1 MKSFN
6 WVNASLIIL
15 LSTYYASCKKSDD
28 SAARI
33 KTLDSIASGSLNIDD
48 YQCDGSRSAAITD
61 KKIVFDKK
69 DTKKLSE
76 EKKKEI
82 RSAVKDY
89 FAALPPEV
97 EELFIK
103 MGGQVMITNRT
114 NEICSSSFYG
124 KNLDA
129 SKGEQTD
136 GCFHFM
142 SDPGKRKTPIFA
154 VVQSPDTKK
163 IRYYG
168 PQIFG
173 YMYAQF
179 YSRLTI
185 SGGKNGLKI
194 DGTEPMQLAT
204 LKEDVA
210 NAFLSDIL
218 TTKNYKL
225 DVLENLIGKNS
236 SDELKGDNIE
246 KPLDKLSF
254 LKDDSRRRQFLDYV
268 FANSFQ
274 SAHCNAKSLSVAQ
287 SKFKKSSA
295 LFERLDAS
303 ISQTSAALTGKSV
316 PIKNADKDGKKNAK
330 KAEFG
335 LAEGDELSLAGGD
348 VLSTV
353 MPLVQNIMGMFSG
366 GAGGGQG
373 AAAPFMNLLSGGG
386 GGGGGGAGGT
396 MGLVSNIIGGVF
408 NLLSDGGCE
417 GGNCGGVAGGC
428 SGGACSSCGNGSC
441 GGCSGS
447 CQYG

>member
-1 MKSFN
+1 MKSFK
-6 WVNASLIIL
+6 WVKMSLIIL
-15 LSTYYASCKKSDD
+15 LCTSYASCKKTDD

-48 YQCDGSRSAAITD
+48 YQCDGSRSVAITD
-61 KKIVFDKK
+61 KKIIFDKK

-82 RSAVKDY
+82 RKAVKDY
-89 FAALPPEV
+89 FAALPAEV
-97 EELFIK
+97 EELFLK

-124 KNLDA
+124 KNLDT

-136 GCFHFM
+136 GCFHFV
-142 SDPGKRKTPIFA
+142 SDPGKKKTPIFA
-154 VVQSPDTKK
+154 VVQSPDAKK

-179 YSRLTI
+179 YSRLSI
-185 SGGKNGLKI
+185 SAGKNGLKI
-194 DGTEPMQLAT
+194 DGTEPMTLTT

-218 TTKNYKL
+218 STKNYKL
-225 DVLENLIGKNS
+225 DVLENLIGKKS
-236 SDELKGDNIE
+236 SEELKGGDFE

-254 LKDDSRRRQFLDYV
+254 LKDEGRRRQFLDYV

-274 SAHCNAKSLSVAQ
+274 SAHCNAKSLSVANA
-287 SKFKKSSA
+287 KFKKSSA

-303 ISQTSAALTGKSV
+303 ISQTSAALTGKAIPQKSG
-316 PIKNADKDGKKNAK
+316 NKDRKKNDK

-348 VLSTV
+348 ILSTV
-353 MPLVQNIMGMFSG
+353 MPLVQNIMSMVG
-366 GAGGGQG
+366 GGSEAGQG

-386 GGGGGGAGGT
+386 GGSAGGT
-396 MGLVSNIIGGVF
+396 AGLVSNILGSVF

-428 SGGACSSCGNGSC
+428 SGGACSSCGSGSC

>member
-1 MKSFN
+1 MKLFN
-6 WVNASLIIL
+6 WLNTTLILFLSAS
-15 LSTYYASCKKSDD
+15 YASCKKPDD
-28 SAARI
+28 SASRI

-48 YQCDGSRSAAITD
+48 YQCDGSRSPAITD
-61 KKIVFDKK
+61 KKIIFDRK
-69 DTKKLSE
+69 DTKKIGE
-76 EKKKEI
+76 EKKNELRK
-82 RSAVKDY
+82 AVKDY

-97 EELFIK
+97 EELFLK

-124 KNLDA
+124 KNLDT

-136 GCFHFM
+136 GCFHFV
-142 SDPGKRKTPIFA
+142 SDPSKRKTPIFA
-154 VVQSPDTKK
+154 VVQSPDAKK

-185 SGGKNGLKI
+185 SEGKNGLKV
-194 DGTEPMQLAT
+194 DGTEPMALAT

-210 NAFLSDIL
+210 NAFLSDIIS
-218 TTKNYKL
+218 TKNYKL
-225 DVLENLIGKNS
+225 EVLENLIGRKS
-236 SDELKGDNIE
+236 SEELKVGEIE

-254 LKDDSRRRQFLDYV
+254 LKDESRRRQFLDYV

-274 SAHCNAKSLSVAQ
+274 SAHCNAKSLSVAN

-303 ISQTSAALTGKSV
+303 ISQTSAALTGKAI
-316 PIKNADKDGKKNAK
+316 PPKTPNKNRKKTDK

-335 LAEGDELSLAGGD
+335 LADGDELSLAGGD

-353 MPLVQNIMGMFSG
+353 MPLVQNIMGMF
-366 GAGGGQG
+366 GGGGSQS
-373 AAAPFMNLLSGGG
+373 AAAPFMNLLSGGS
-386 GGGGGGAGGT
+386 GGGAGGT
-396 MGLVSNIIGGVF
+396 MGLVSNIIGSVF
-408 NLLSDGGCE
+408 NMLSDGGCDC
-417 GGNCGGVAGGC
+417 GDCGGVAGGC
-428 SGGACSSCGNGSC
+428 SGGACSSCGSGSC

>member
-1 MKSFN
+1 MKSLN
-6 WVNASLIIL
+6 LLNSVLIMIL
-15 LSTYYASCKKSDD
+15 AGFYVSCKKPDD

-48 YQCDGSRSAAITD
+48 YQCDGSRSVAITD
-61 KKIVFDKK
+61 KKIIFDRK

-76 EKKKEI
+76 EKKKDI
-82 RSAVKDY
+82 RKAVKDY

-97 EELFIK
+97 EELFLK

-124 KNLDA
+124 KNLDS

-136 GCFHFM
+136 GCFHFV

-154 VVQSPDTKK
+154 VVQSPDAKK

-185 SGGKNGLKI
+185 SAGKNGLKI
-194 DGTEPMQLAT
+194 DGTEPMALAT

-210 NAFLSDIL
+210 NAFLSDIIS
-218 TTKNYKL
+218 TKNYKL
-225 DVLENLIGKNS
+225 EVLENLIGKKSNE
-236 SDELKGDNIE
+236 ELKGDNIE

-254 LKDDSRRRQFLDYV
+254 LKDESRRRQFLDYV

-274 SAHCNAKSLSVAQ
+274 SAHCNAKSLSVAN

-295 LFERLDAS
+295 LFQRLDAS
-303 ISQTSAALTGKSV
+303 ISQTSAALTGKAV
-316 PIKNADKDGKKNAK
+316 TQKNGDKDRKKNDK

-335 LAEGDELSLAGGD
+335 LAEGDELSLAGGEF
-348 VLSTV
+348 LSSA
-353 MPLVQNIMGMFSG
+353 MPLVQNIMGMFGG
-366 GAGGGQG
+366 GAGG
-373 AAAPFMNLLSGGG
+373 AAAPFTNLLSGGG
-386 GGGGGGAGGT
+386 SGAGGT

-408 NLLSDGGCE
+408 NMLSDGGCDC
-417 GGNCGGVAGGC
+417 GDCGGVAGGC
-428 SGGACSSCGNGSC
+428 SGGTCSSCGSGSC